1 MGSTYALRADGT
13 VSAWG
18 LNTSRQLGDGTTTT
32 RTTPVTVVGATNVVQ
47 ITSGSLFA
55 CALRANG
62 TVLCWGANG
71 SGQLGAGSTSTTGG
85 PSEVVGLT
93 DAVEIASGH
102 AHTCARRATGNVV
115 CWGWNNVG
123 QIGDATTTVRTA
135 PVMVP
140 TISDSV
146 GLALGFAHTCV
157 LRASGEVTC
166 WGQNTYGQLGDGTTR
181 ARNTQAPVLGL
192 TDAVEIVSTMDYFS
206 SYTSLPYAD
215 RVCARRRSGTVVCW
229 GYNGN
234 GQVGDS
240 TTTNRLTPT
249 AVVGLSD
256 VTELAP
262 AGRRHTC
269 ARRVDGTVACW
280 GYGVSGQLGNG
291 MSVPRTAPVTVTGVP

>member
-1 MGSTYALRADGT
+1 MHFRIRERHDQSNALFDVLTQQLVRLLLLDDLSSDQHVRDVTVCPVGLGNDLRRFTGLERDARRPKHVVERRRQRRDLRPQNVAILQVALGADLACAIRPNGVVACWGYNAWGQLGDGATANRNLAVNVTGITNATEIAGEMGSSYALRADGT

-18 LNTSRQLGDGTTTT
+18 L
-32 RTTPVTVVGATNVVQ
+32 
-47 ITSGSLFA
+47 
-55 CALRANG
+55 
-62 TVLCWGANG
+62 
-71 SGQLGAGSTSTTGG
+71 
-85 PSEVVGLT
+85 
-93 DAVEIASGH
+93 
-102 AHTCARRATGNVV
+102 
-115 CWGWNNVG
+115 
-123 QIGDATTTVRTA
+123 
-135 PVMVP
+135 
-140 TISDSV
+140 
-146 GLALGFAHTCV
+146 
-157 LRASGEVTC
+157 
-166 WGQNTYGQLGDGTTR
+166 NTYGQLGDGTTR

-206 SYTSLPYAD
+206 SYSSLPYAD

-269 ARRVDGTVACW
+269 ARCIDGTVACW